1 MQFSQPGRPFPVRA
15 VHAPISLSQSFDNSL
30 LAAVGGRSLGKDGE
44 GGGGAD
50 LQSASSRGDGSEA
63 SGGVQVQEKNGAD
76 MMVDREVVYGLGS
89 GLYVATARPDL
100 IESAAEAMAAAEE
113 RASTGG
119 AAEVDRA
126 KWATATD
133 SARAVVLV
141 ESLEESAVAAC

>member
-1 MQFSQPGRPFPVRA
+1 MQFSQPGRPLPIRG

-30 LAAVGGRSLGKDGE
+30 LAAVGGRSSGREGE
-44 GGGGAD
+44 GGGGAG

-63 SGGVQVQEKNGAD
+63 SGDLQVQEKNGAD
-76 MMVDREVVYGLGS
+76 VVVDREVVYGLGS

-113 RASTGG
+113 LASSGG
-119 AAEVDRA
+119 AAEGDRA

-133 SARAVVLV
+133 SARAVLSV